1 MMGYVKNKRLFIIAL
16 SAAVVAAVWL
26 WSSRLLDTGSKAEAN
41 VPEYTARL
49 FEPPI
54 PIQSF
59 SLSDHN
65 GKPFNTITL
74 LGYWTFVF
82 FGYTNCPDVC
92 PIALVDLN
100 KIYNELER
108 GFNLGNTKVAFV
120 SVDKKRD
127 SLEHLAEYVTYFNPN
142 FMGITGEEEQV
153 KDFAGQFG
161 AVYKTV
167 YQEGKSKDDYLVD
180 HTASIM
186 LVDHLGRLIAVF
198 PPPHNTDFIKAEFIR
213 LRTKYGE
220 GYGCLTGY

>member
-1 MMGYVKNKRLFIIAL
+1 MGYVKGNRLFLIMLSVAVAL
-16 SAAVVAAVWL
+16 TAWL

-41 VPEYTARL
+41 VPAFTARF

-54 PIQSF
+54 PLQSF

-65 GKPFNTITL
+65 GKPFNTITF

-92 PIALVDLN
+92 PMALVDLN
-100 KIYNELER
+100 KIYTELEN
-108 GFNLGNTKVAFV
+108 GFTLGNTKVAFV

-127 SLEHLAEYVTYFNPN
+127 SLDHLAEYVTYFNSD
-142 FMGITGEEEQV
+142 FIGVTGDEGQV

-167 YQEGKSKDDYLVD
+167 YQDGKSREDYLVD

-198 PPPHNTDFIKAEFIR
+198 PPPHNPDFIKAEFVR
-213 LRTKYGE
+213 LRNKYGD
-220 GYGCLTGY
+220 GYGCLTN